1 MAVLSFDR
9 IRNWYSNTVMLC
21 PSWRRPHQECVSVL
35 RANNPLFGGHL
46 FLGMV
51 VEYPW
56 NLNWKWIWHEI
67 AGMHAD
73 HVISML
79 KTVQDVSCS
88 LLIGAHQSRVTVQ
101 SAPSSG
107 YPPLFSSQLIGP
119 GEMIAPLNSMWS
131 FGHITLITQSLA
143 EPHELFG
150 YGPTKNDQIRR
161 SPILTSTVPSPMK
174 DTPDD
179 PTWGSQGVWGK
190 GQGITVSFWWLCRLG
205 ATPGILDQFRCPALR
220 LGSRGYGMQVGKSLD
235 CCLMQFL
242 CPFWS
247 LLYSFIM
254 FYILNK
260 YVHAGCC
267 MDAPCVLHYMHYI
280 YNHTQSLIYYINNQ
294 TEKLV

>member
-1 MAVLSFDR
+1 MGLVLKLMIFCAHLHICAYHLIYMNGCLVVWQDSQLIFEHR
-9 IRNWYSNTVMLC
+9 HALSKSKKTSPRMC
-21 PSWRRPHQECVSVL
+21 ECIKGERK

-56 NLNWKWIWHEI
+56 NLNWKWICHEI

-107 YPPLFSSQLIGP
+107 YPPLFSSRLMGP

-161 SPILTSTVPSPMK
+161 SPILTSTVPFPVK

-179 PTWGSQGVWGK
+179 PTWGRVSGGTGKGLLYPFGVWTK
-190 GQGITVSFWWLCRLG
+190 MTVPVRSHSG
-205 ATPGILDQFRCPALR
+205 N
-220 LGSRGYGMQVGKSLD
+220 S
-235 CCLMQFL
+235 
-242 CPFWS
+242 
-247 LLYSFIM
+247 
-254 FYILNK
+254 
-260 YVHAGCC
+260 
-267 MDAPCVLHYMHYI
+267 
-280 YNHTQSLIYYINNQ
+280 
-294 TEKLV
+294 